1 MTYYSIGECPLCD
14 GQGRVT
20 FARSRADR
28 SFLVFCDECE
38 LSWRRPEEAITTQT
52 AQPLRELAPEGVD
65 FPSLE
70 DLKAAGLDGYVEVS
84 YEDGE

>member
-20 FARSRADR
+20 FARSQSDG

-38 LSWRRPEEAITTQT
+38 LSWRKPEEATTT
-52 AQPLRELAPEGVD
+52 KIARPLRELAPEGVE
-65 FPSLE
+65 FPSFE
-70 DLKAAGLDGYVEVS
+70 DLKAKGLDGYVEVA
-84 YEDGE
+84 YKAGE